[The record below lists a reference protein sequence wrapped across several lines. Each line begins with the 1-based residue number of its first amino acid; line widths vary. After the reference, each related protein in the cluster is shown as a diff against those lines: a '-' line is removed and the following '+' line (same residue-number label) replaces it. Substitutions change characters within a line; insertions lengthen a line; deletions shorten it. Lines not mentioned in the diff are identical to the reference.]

1 MAVTDMDMDTVIT
14 ADNRRCRFKT
24 FSGRSN
30 SMKEQEKYCIVNGV
44 KYYVDEKKAYSVV
57 KRVFDV
63 AASLTALILFFW
75 VFAII
80 ALVIKL
86 NDGGPVFYVSKRVG
100 RFGKEFDFYKFR
112 SMHVNAEEML
122 GDLLSQNETSGQ
134 LFKMKNDP
142 RITRVG
148 MFLRK
153 TSLDELP
160 QLFNILKGD
169 MSFVGPRPPL
179 VREVENYTEYSMQR
193 LSVIGGLTCY
203 WQISGSSSIC
213 SISASAACLRI
224 LRSCSRR
231 FLPSLRATARIEK
244 NMMIKGAVTVL
255 CACSFFCVQYR
266 ETYFSSGGCTGK
278 KHET

>member
-1 MAVTDMDMDTVIT
+1 MAVTDMDMDMAMDTVIT
-14 ADNRRCRFKT
+14 ADNRRSRFKT
-24 FSGRSN
+24 FSGRNN

-63 AASLTALILFFW
+63 AASLTALI
-75 VFAII
+75 
-80 ALVIKL
+80 

-203 WQISGSSSIC
+203 WQISG
-213 SISASAACLRI
+213 
-224 LRSCSRR
+224 RSEID
-231 FLPSLRATARIEK
+231 F
-244 NMMIKGAVTVL
+244 NGMIKLDMQYISERSVLTDLKILFKTIPAVIKGDGA
-255 CACSFFCVQYR
+255 Y
-266 ETYFSSGGCTGK
+266 
-278 KHET
+278 